1 MDYIK
6 TEYPSMTKDLAKGK
20 DKDKPE
26 KILTTNITKRL
37 YPEFIK
43 NSYRSMR
50 QKTITPMKKD

>member
-1 MDYIK
+1 
-6 TEYPSMTKDLAKGK
+6 MTKDLAKGK